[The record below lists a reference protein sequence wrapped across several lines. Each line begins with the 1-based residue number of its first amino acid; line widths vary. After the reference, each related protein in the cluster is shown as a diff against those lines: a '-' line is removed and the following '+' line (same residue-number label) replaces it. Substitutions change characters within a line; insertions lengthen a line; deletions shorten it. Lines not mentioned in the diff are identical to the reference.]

1 MGTYTKSST
10 NRAARP
16 RSERL
21 RESGGVIVS
30 TSTSVV
36 GGNNYIP
43 SGNTH
48 THANLDALNMIAVD
62 DGYIYLTDT
71 YTDETTQEQVTETVK
86 VKAGYADKAA
96 ANADGYTLDWFI
108 PVTVNGVLTLK
119 LNPAYAGLWAEGWI
133 SAGGVGTGGGGGG
146 GGASFLSE
154 LGDVSLGTL
163 GNGNL
168 LAWNGSSWTNI
179 DQSAVRPDLTGYA
192 TQSWVTG
199 QGYIAN
205 ESDPVFSA
213 SAASGITAANI
224 ASWNSKTSNTGT
236 VTSVTLTSGTGITVS
251 NSGTAIT
258 TSGSR
263 TISISSAYR
272 TYIDHGE
279 TAYGWGNHA
288 TQGYLKA
295 SDLAGYA
302 TQSWAN
308 NRFLLKTGG
317 DINGDIFHEIEE
329 AEEGSDEIIVDE
341 RWRITENGEAA
352 FASLTV
358 GGIDFSTIDYR
369 VSTLW
374 NARNNYLPLTGG
386 TMTGSILTSADSTN
400 NIGASGTRFLSGHIR
415 NIYTTYFA
423 FMSDDGLTQRGNI
436 GMGSGYA
443 SINLIGT
450 PTVSYNFFADAGFF
464 HSGDGAAPCGRSDH
478 RWSKVWT
485 EDADISGGLVI
496 GGDIVPSAD
505 LGSQLGDSSRRFSNI
520 NVRTVGSVKEIN
532 FKSGDNAT
540 ATGYLTFQSG
550 YMALRAGTN
559 IDSTYKQITFHESY
573 GFYPEQAGVNLGFG
587 SASQYRWATIYG
599 VNADLSGDLALAQ
612 TSHID
617 IGPLRIEYDATN
629 KALHITKKDST
640 DTETYG
646 LYADGFLAAGGVQQ
660 NA

>member
-30 TSTSVV
+30 TSTSVM
-36 GGNNYIP
+36 GGNSYIP

-48 THANLDALNMIAVD
+48 THANLDALNMITVD

-119 LNPAYAGLWAEGWI
+119 LNPVYAGLWAEGWI

-213 SAASGITAANI
+213 SAAAGITASDI
-224 ASWNSKTSNTGT
+224 TTWNNKTSNTGT

-263 TISISSAYR
+263 TISISSAYQV
-272 TYIDHGE
+272 YIEHGQN
-279 TAYGWGNHA
+279 AYDWGNHA
-288 TQGYLKA
+288 NAGYLTAVPKA
-295 SDLAGYA
+295 TDSVIGGFQTGYSESGKNYAVKMSGNKAYVNVPWTDTVYTHPTDGAGVKILPANGKVLSAITVDAMGHVTAVGSKTLAKADIPALDY
-302 TQSWAN
+302 
-308 NRFLLKTGG
+308 LPLTGG
-317 DINGDIFHEIEE
+317 DLSGDIYHEVEI
-329 AEEGSDEIIVDE
+329 AEEGSDEILIDE
-341 RWRITENGEAA
+341 RWRITSNGEAS
-352 FASLTV
+352 FSSLDV
-358 GGIDFSTIDYR
+358 NGVSFSLINSR
-369 VSTLW
+369 VTTLW
-374 NARNNYLPLTGG
+374 NARNDYLLKTGGELTGDLWLH
-386 TMTGSILTSADSTN
+386 TGSANYGSKLWFGDKGSGDGYVYLYEDTDDHLHIHADKGIKLSTGSSYGIALENNVTLNSARSFTLGSGVLTWDSTN
-400 NIGASGTRFLSGHIR
+400 SAWK
-415 NIYTTYFA
+415 
-423 FMSDDGLTQRGNI
+423 LTGNF
-436 GMGSGYA
+436 Y
-443 SINLIGT
+443 
-450 PTVSYNFFADAGFF
+450 
-464 HSGDGAAPCGRSDH
+464 
-478 RWSKVWT
+478 
-485 EDADISGGLVI
+485 
-496 GGDIVPSAD
+496 
-505 LGSQLGDSSRRFSNI
+505 
-520 NVRTVGSVKEIN
+520 
-532 FKSGDNAT
+532 
-540 ATGYLTFQSG
+540 ATGFLT
-550 YMALRAGTN
+550 
-559 IDSTYKQITFHESY
+559 
-573 GFYPEQAGVNLGFG
+573 
-587 SASQYRWATIYG
+587 
-599 VNADLSGDLALAQ
+599 
-612 TSHID
+612 
-617 IGPLRIEYDATN
+617 
-629 KALHITKKDST
+629 
-640 DTETYG
+640 
-646 LYADGFLAAGGVQQ
+646 AGGVNIQ
-660 NA
+660 NGVLNVENNVVIDSSKTVTFGSGAVLSYSSGWKLTSSLNVTALTIGSGSSALNVALAITDLRQRVSALENA

>member
-30 TSTSVV
+30 TSTSVM
-36 GGNNYIP
+36 GGASYVP

-48 THANLDALNMIAVD
+48 THANLDALNMITVD

-119 LNPAYAGLWAEGWI
+119 LNPVYAGLWAEGWI
-133 SAGGVGTGGGGGG
+133 TAGGIGTGDGGG
-146 GGASFLSE
+146 GGASYLWE
-154 LGDVSLGTL
+154 LDDVSLGTL

-168 LAWNGSSWTNI
+168 LAWNGTAWTNI
-179 DQSAVRPDLTGYA
+179 DQSTITPDLTGYA

-199 QGYIAN
+199 QGYITN

-213 SAASGITAANI
+213 SAAAGITAANI

-236 VTSVTLTSGTGITVS
+236 VTSITLTSGTGITVS

-263 TISISSAYR
+263 TISISSAYQV
-272 TYIDHGE
+272 YIEHGQN
-279 TAYGWGNHA
+279 AYDWGNHA

-341 RWRITENGEAA
+341 RWRITDNGEAT

-358 GGIDFSTIDYR
+358 GGIDFSTINSR
-369 VSTLW
+369 VNTLW
-374 NARNNYLPLTGG
+374 NNRDNYLLKTGGELTGDLWLHTRG
-386 TMTGSILTSADSTN
+386 LNYGSKLWFGDK
-400 NIGASGTRFLSGHIR
+400 G
-415 NIYTTYFA
+415 
-423 FMSDDGLTQRGNI
+423 
-436 GMGSGYA
+436 
-443 SINLIGT
+443 
-450 PTVSYNFFADAGFF
+450 
-464 HSGDGAAPCGRSDH
+464 SGDGYVYLYEDTDDHLTIHAADGIKLSTGDGYGILLDNNVTLNSARSF
-478 RWSKVWT
+478 T
-485 EDADISGGLVI
+485 
-496 GGDIVPSAD
+496 
-505 LGSQLGDSSRRFSNI
+505 LGNGVLTWDSSANAW
-520 NVRTVGSVKEIN
+520 KL
-532 FKSGDNAT
+532 SGNLY
-540 ATGYLTFQSG
+540 ATGFITSG
-550 YMALRAGTN
+550 
-559 IDSTYKQITFHESY
+559 
-573 GFYPEQAGVNLGFG
+573 
-587 SASQYRWATIYG
+587 AS
-599 VNADLSGDLALAQ
+599 NPNS
-612 TSHID
+612 
-617 IGPLRIEYDATN
+617 
-629 KALHITKKDST
+629 
-640 DTETYG
+640 
-646 LYADGFLAAGGVQQ
+646 
-660 NA
+660 